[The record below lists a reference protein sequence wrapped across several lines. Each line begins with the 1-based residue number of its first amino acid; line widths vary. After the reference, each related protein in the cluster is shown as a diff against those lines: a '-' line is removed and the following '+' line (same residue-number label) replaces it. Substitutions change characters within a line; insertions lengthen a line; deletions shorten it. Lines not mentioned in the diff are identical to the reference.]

1 MSILDEEYLIN
12 DKSLE
17 FYNTILCKFENHC
30 KRSAISEKIF
40 SDNRDVLIKYL
51 PDVIKIY
58 GDDIII
64 NNNPNTITYNKNRII
79 WLGLCHFIPQ
89 LFLFDLSY
97 IPLLDEKKIKY
108 INNINIY
115 NNDIYKVIRRHNT
128 KHIVQIMVDNNELK
142 EFNPNIII
150 DEIENL
156 SIPNINAIYHIGDE
170 HNKFFIK
177 RIKELSFNL
186 VDSSLYMDSKN
197 SIIRVCNKYNDLFRY
212 SEIKELKISLSD
224 LYYDLYWNAG
234 KKLIIYDKGLDEYSF
249 NMISNFRNLKADNIK
264 IYIFKSFIDNQTS
277 VENANLNNYISIM
290 FESIMREN
298 NEFKSLNV
306 IFNDI

>member
-64 NNNPNTITYNKNRII
+64 NNNPSTTTYNKNRII
-79 WLGLCHFIPQ
+79 WSELLHFIQ
-89 LFLFDLSY
+89 RLFLFDLSY

-197 SIIRVCNKYNDLFRY
+197 SISRICKKYNDLFRY
-212 SEIKELKISLSD
+212 SEIKELKISLS
-224 LYYDLYWNAG
+224 DLYWNAG

-249 NMISNFRNLKADNIK
+249 NMISNFKNFKADNIK
-264 IYIFKSFIDNQTS
+264 IYIFKSVIDNQTS
-277 VENANLNNYISIM
+277 VEYANLNNYISIM
-290 FESIMREN
+290 FESIMRGN

>member
-12 DKSLE
+12 DKTLE
-17 FYNTILCKFENHC
+17 FYNTILYKFENHC

-58 GDDIII
+58 GDNIII
-64 NNNPNTITYNKNRII
+64 NNNPSTTAYNKNRII
-79 WLGLCHFIPQ
+79 WSELCRFIPR

-115 NNDIYKVIRRHNT
+115 NRDIYKVIRRHNT

-224 LYYDLYWNAG
+224 LYWNAG

-249 NMISNFRNLKADNIK
+249 NMISNFRNFKADNIK

-277 VENANLNNYISIM
+277 VENTNLNNYISIM